1 MHKNL
6 ARRGALVL
14 AAMGIAL
21 GTAAYAS
28 GASAATTSPHSVAG
42 VKALKVALIAP
53 SATNDLAFTQ
63 SMYSALKSLQASE
76 NLTISVSANEY
87 VVSDAASIIR
97 EYASEG
103 YNLVIAHGSQY
114 GSTIE
119 QLAPQFP
126 KVSFAWGTAG
136 ATFGL
141 KNVFAYE
148 ASSNEGGYVQGYM
161 AALLSKSKVL
171 GICGPIATGDAKL
184 YVDGFAAGAAA
195 AAKANKFK
203 VTAHEVYTGSFSD
216 DSLMATC
223 AKTFVQG
230 DKADVLTGSSQSVV
244 GAIGVA
250 KSDHLAWFGT
260 QWNQSTLAP
269 QNVVSSQVYNW
280 DPILL
285 QMFTAIRGGTLGGAT
300 YVIGLGNNGERI
312 QFNSGYKLSPAVKAQ
327 GEKLIGEITDGD
339 ITVPQ

>member
-1 MHKNL
+1 MNPF
-6 ARRGALVL
+6 RRGALVL
-14 AAMGIAL
+14 AALAVSL
-21 GTAAYAS
+21 GAAAFGCGS
-28 GASAATTSPHSVAG
+28 SSSTTTTTMHSTG
-42 VKALKVALIAP
+42 VTTLKVALVAP

-63 SMYSALKSLQASE
+63 SMYSALESLKTSE
-76 NLTISVSANEY
+76 HLMISVSANEY
-87 VVSDAASIIR
+87 VVSNAASIIR

-103 YNLVIAHGSQY
+103 YNLIIAHGSQY
-114 GSTIE
+114 GSIIE

-126 KVSFAWGTAG
+126 KVAFAWGTAG
-136 ATFGL
+136 STFGM

-171 GICGPIATGDAKL
+171 GICGPIETGDAKL

-195 AAKANKFK
+195 AAKANNFM
-203 VTAHEVYTGSFSD
+203 VSAHEVYTGSFSD

-230 DKADVLTGSSQSVV
+230 DHADVLTGSSQSVV

-250 KSDHLAWFGT
+250 SSDNLAWFGT
-260 QWNQSTLAP
+260 QWNQASLAP
-269 QNVVSSQVYNW
+269 KNVVSCQVYNW
-280 DPILL
+280 DPILK
-285 QMFTAIRGGTLGGAT
+285 QMITAIRGGTLGGAT
-300 YVIGLGNNGERI
+300 YVIGLGNGGEMI
-312 QFNSGYKLSPAVKAQ
+312 QFNPGYMLSPSIKTEAQ
-327 GEKLIGEITDGD
+327 KLISAITDGT